1 MEVTVL
7 GSGTAIPSAER
18 ASPGY
23 FVQVANESLL
33 LDGGTGTLHQL
44 VRAGVRLDTL
54 DRVLYTHYHP
64 DHVGDFPHLLFA
76 LRSREIGRHRALWVG
91 GPPGLK
97 RHYHLLGELYG
108 SWVANLPFFLELN
121 ELKAG
126 TVDFGAWRLTARPV
140 PHTDVSL
147 AYRIE
152 ADHGSVVYSGDTDYS
167 EDLIRLAKGADLLIL
182 ECAFPEGQKVTGH
195 LTPSLAGEI
204 AAQAGVKRLLLTH
217 FSPACVG
224 HDLVSACQ
232 KLFPG
237 EILLARDLMR
247 LTVGDG
253 GRR

>member
-1 MEVTVL
+1 
-7 GSGTAIPSAER
+7 
-18 ASPGY
+18 
-23 FVQVANESLL
+23 
-33 LDGGTGTLHQL
+33 
-44 VRAGVRLDTL
+44 
-54 DRVLYTHYHP
+54 
-64 DHVGDFPHLLFA
+64 
-76 LRSREIGRHRALWVG
+76 
-91 GPPGLK
+91 
-97 RHYHLLGELYG
+97 
-108 SWVANLPFFLELN
+108 VANLPFFLELN